1 MEGASEMPRK
11 FRLVSGLLRCGIGR
25 AVFAAVPGKCQIR
38 EMGDLPEKFRTAFRF
53 AEI

>member
-1 MEGASEMPRK
+1 VRYREGWIP
-11 FRLVSGLLRCGIGR
+11 
-25 AVFAAVPGKCQIR
+25 AVPGKCQIR